1 MMGLVTQDVQE
12 VQLAKRLLSGDVSA
26 FDPFVEAIRKKLFQY
41 SYMTCGQREDA
52 EEVAQE
58 TLLKAFQQF
67 DQLREPEHVRTW
79 IFRIARNF
87 CLMKR
92 RKSVFAPQEEVSLD
106 ELKPS
111 FRDSSSG
118 DRKLEIAD
126 WSHLP
131 EQQLIAG
138 ELAQV
143 LREAI
148 RGLPDLYQSTLL
160 LRDVEGLSTRETAE
174 VLDISEDLVKQR
186 LHRARL
192 SVRQRVDEYLRSQK
206 TKSTEEAAA

>member
-1 MMGLVTQDVQE
+1 VNTASE
-12 VQLAKRLLSGDVSA
+12 VDLARRLLAGDVSA
-26 FDPFVEAIRKKLFQY
+26 FDPFVEAIRTKLFQY
-41 SYMTCGQREDA
+41 SYLTCGQREDA

-58 TLLKAFQQF
+58 TLFRAFQQF

-92 RKSVFAPQEEVSLD
+92 RKSVFAPKEELSLD
-106 ELKPS
+106 ELRPS
-111 FRDSSSG
+111 FKDGGAGEGRHID
-118 DRKLEIAD
+118 IAD

-131 EQQLIAG
+131 ERELIAG
-138 ELAQV
+138 ELGAT
-143 LREAI
+143 LRQAI
-148 RGLPDLYQSTLL
+148 RSLPDLYQATLL

-192 SVRQRVDEYLRSQK
+192 AVRKHVDAYLKGARPK
-206 TKSTEEAAA
+206 PVEEAVV